1 MLPTSRQISQ
11 NSTSRSRMRNPSGSI
26 AHVSSDTVI
35 LSLILINIF
44 LIEKNPVPH
53 CGLGMVF
60 AVNCGPSGA
69 PNSFDNFKA
78 AALAQGA
85 AFASSASAAN
95 PYGGS
100 PTPVAQD
107 PGAAP
112 PSTITAAPDAEP
124 STVVATITLDSST
137 WTTTYASFPNSP
149 NPTPVSLEGVTHNVV
164 VGDNGTLTFDPPH
177 IVA

>member
-1 MLPTSRQISQ
+1 
-11 NSTSRSRMRNPSGSI
+11 MRNPSGSI